1 MTYKDIIDRF
11 YPEDNELKRLLLRH
25 SSDVAGKA
33 LEIARRNPH
42 LHIDTQ
48 FLLEGAMLHDIGIFM
63 TDAPGIFC
71 HGHEPYIKHGII
83 GGALLRELGWDRHAR
98 VCERHTG
105 TGITVRQI
113 TERHLPLPLINL
125 VPETIEEQVICY
137 ADKFFS
143 KSHPEKTKTVEEARK
158 SLMKFG
164 EEGIAVFDEWTKRFG
179 Q

>member
-1 MTYKDIIDRF
+1 MNYKEVIDKF

-25 SSDVAGKA
+25 STDVAGKA
-33 LEIARRNPH
+33 LEIAHRNPQ
-42 LHIDTQ
+42 LNIDTD

-71 HGHEPYIKHGII
+71 YGNQPYIKHGII
-83 GGALLRELGWDRHAR
+83 GAALLRELGWERHAR

-105 TGITVRQI
+105 TGITKKQIIERQ
-113 TERHLPLPLINL
+113 LPLPLIDL

-137 ADKFFS
+137 ADKFYS
-143 KSHPEKTKTVEEARK
+143 KSHPEITKTVEQARQ

-164 EEGIAVFDEWTKRFG
+164 EHGIEVFDQWTKLFK

>member
-1 MTYKDIIDRF
+1 MNYKEVIDKF

-25 SSDVAGKA
+25 STDVAGKA
-33 LEIARRNPH
+33 LEIAHRNPQ
-42 LHIDTQ
+42 LNIDTD

-71 HGHEPYIKHGII
+71 YGNQPYIKHGII
-83 GGALLRELGWDRHAR
+83 GAALLRELGWERHAR

-105 TGITVRQI
+105 TGITKKQIIERQ
-113 TERHLPLPLINL
+113 LPLPLIDL

-137 ADKFFS
+137 ADKFYS
-143 KSHPEKTKTVEEARK
+143 KSHPERPKTVEQARK

-164 EEGIAVFDEWTKRFG
+164 EHGIEVFDRWTKLFI

>member
-1 MTYKDIIDRF
+1 MNYKEVIDKF
-11 YPEDNELKRLLLRH
+11 YPEDNQLKRLLLRH
-25 SSDVAGKA
+25 STDVAGKA
-33 LEIARRNPH
+33 LEIAHRNPQ
-42 LHIDTQ
+42 LNIDTD

-71 HGHEPYIKHGII
+71 HGNQPYIKHGII
-83 GGALLRELGWDRHAR
+83 GAALLRELGWERHAR

-105 TGITVRQI
+105 TGITKKQIIERQ
-113 TERHLPLPLINL
+113 LPLPLIDL

-137 ADKFFS
+137 ADKFYS
-143 KSHPEKTKTVEEARK
+143 KSHPERTKTVEQARQ

-164 EEGIAVFDEWTKRFG
+164 EHGIEVFDQWTKLFV